1 MIMSLSKKGNA
12 ALHMIYLYERLQ
24 NWKIQNPNIK
34 HAMKKIIKAA
44 ISTPKPRQ
52 QYAIVT

>member
-1 MIMSLSKKGNA
+1 MIMSLSKKGIA

-24 NWKIQNPNIK
+24 NWKIQNPNMK
-34 HAMKKIIKAA
+34 HPMTKIIKAA

-52 QYAIVT
+52 QYTRVT